1 VKDLIEIEWKVV
13 DKLFSMAEDKRHES
27 QHAFYYQTLAS
38 HVRIL
43 SVLLNLHGNPDD
55 TQDLAKL
62 LSEIR
67 KRAKRIA
74 KRLRKNDLS
83 R

>member
-1 VKDLIEIEWKVV
+1 
-13 DKLFSMAEDKRHES
+13 MAEEPRHQNKR
-27 QHAFYYQTLAS
+27 AFYYQTLAS
-38 HVRIL
+38 HIRIL
-43 SVLLNLHGNPDD
+43 AMLLKLHGKPDD

-74 KRLRKNDLS
+74 KRLKQE
-83 R
+83 

>member
-1 VKDLIEIEWKVV
+1 
-13 DKLFSMAEDKRHES
+13 MAEDKRREN

-38 HVRIL
+38 HARIL
-43 SVLLNLHGNPDD
+43 SVLLNLNGKPDE